1 MEAVVHYAEADLP
14 NEALYRSLQHP
25 GRHQLEYPNPAS
37 SSAVLVDATANRA
50 RQRRS
55 IAGRQRQQQQQH
67 QQEQQQQQQQNHQ
80 QLLQKEPRILRRRP
94 SRRPPLDRSSISS
107 TLMDSPAA
115 AGRRGEEVDRLLR
128 QFPRNRLRIVEK
140 LGEGSFGMVSE

>member
-1 MEAVVHYAEADLP
+1 MEAVHYAEAHSP
-14 NEALYRSLQHP
+14 NETLFRSLQHP

-37 SSAVLVDATANRA
+37 SSAVLVDATANQA

-55 IAGRQRQQQQQH
+55 VAGRQRQQQQQH
-67 QQEQQQQQQQNHQ
+67 QQEQQQQQQ

-107 TLMDSPAA
+107 TLMDAPA

>member
-55 IAGRQRQQQQQH
+55 ITGRQRQQQQQH
-67 QQEQQQQQQQNHQ
+67 QQEQQQQQNHQ

-107 TLMDSPAA
+107 TLLDAGA
-115 AGRRGEEVDRLLR
+115 AGRREEQLDRLLR